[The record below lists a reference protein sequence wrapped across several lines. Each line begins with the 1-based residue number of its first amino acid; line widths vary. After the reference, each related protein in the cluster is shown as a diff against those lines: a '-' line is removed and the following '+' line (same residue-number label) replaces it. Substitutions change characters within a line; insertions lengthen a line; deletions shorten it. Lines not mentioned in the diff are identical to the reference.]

1 MARPANTVDFWRGVA
16 LVEIFVNHVPGNLY
30 EGFTHRAVSQSDSAE
45 LFVFLAGW
53 ALGYVTGTPERPRR
67 AAPLAVG
74 LLLRAG
80 KLYAAHV
87 VIVMLAIALL
97 ATAARLLHNPLL
109 LDWFNAGAVFQ
120 APVETHV
127 GLVLLTHQLGY
138 FDILPL
144 YVVLLFCAP
153 AIALLHRF
161 DPRVLLPLSLT
172 IYLVALVGEIDFP
185 TWPVAGEWFFDPLCW
200 QFDYVL
206 GFLLAAPT
214 GPGTWLRARAPTIR
228 RFALPIV
235 VVAAILQVSSIRV
248 DPTTVPEPHLLF
260 VDAKTFLTPTRIL
273 QFLLLVAVVAPV
285 FDRVAPRLPRL
296 AEAFSLLGRN
306 SLLVFCIGSLLSLS
320 AQLLRF
326 AFHGGFVLDTV
337 LIGGG
342 IAISFAAA
350 AAAEWWERVR

>member
-16 LVEIFVNHVPGNLY
+16 LVEIFVNHVPGNVY

-53 ALGYVTGTPERPRR
+53 ALGYVTNASRR
-67 AAPLAVG
+67 RRSPAPLAVG

-87 VIVMLAIALL
+87 VIVMMAIAML
-97 ATAARLLHNPLL
+97 AATARLLHNPLL

-153 AIALLHRF
+153 AVALLHRF
-161 DPRVLLPLSLT
+161 RPWLLLPLSLA
-172 IYLVALVGEIDFP
+172 IYLVALIGEINFP
-185 TWPVAGEWFFDPLCW
+185 TWPVRGEWFFDPLCW

-206 GFLLAAPT
+206 GFLLAVPT
-214 GPGTWLRARAPTIR
+214 GPGKWLRDRAPTIR
-228 RFALPIV
+228 RFALPV
-235 VVAAILQVSSIRV
+235 VIVAAVCQIAGIRV
-248 DPTTVPEPHLLF
+248 DPTMVPEPHLFF
-260 VDAKTFLTPTRIL
+260 VDAKTFLTPTRIV

-296 AEAFSLLGRN
+296 AEAVSMLGRN
-306 SLLVFCIGSLLSLS
+306 SLLVFCIGSLLSLC

-342 IAISFAAA
+342 LAISFAAA